1 MARWKGVLLAGGT
14 GSRLLPLTSAVNKH
28 LLPIY
33 DKPMIYYP
41 LTTLMLGGIR
51 EFVVISSSSAM
62 NQIQNCLG
70 SGLRWGVSFEYV
82 TQPAPRGV
90 ADAFLVAERQLAGSN
105 IALAL
110 GDNIFYGTGLPLQI
124 REAMS
129 HESGATIFSYEVLN
143 SADFG
148 VVTLDRAGRPVAL
161 DEKPRDAISN
171 LAVPGLYFYD
181 TKAIEFA
188 KRIVAQPGSELEIV
202 EINRAYLR
210 ESQLR
215 VLPLGRG
222 TAWLDGGTPESL
234 FEAGQFVKVFEDRTG
249 LKIACPEEVAYRMG
263 FIDLDQLKACISSAD
278 RTSYAA
284 YIRSIVQKEGSRQK

>member
-62 NQIQNCLG
+62 KQIQNCLG
-70 SGLRWGVSFEYV
+70 TGSRWGISFEYV
-82 TQPAPRGV
+82 TQPAPRGI

-124 REAMS
+124 REAMN
-129 HESGATIFSYEVLN
+129 HGSGATIFSYEVLN

-148 VVTLDRAGRPVAL
+148 VVTIDRAGRPVAL
-161 DEKPRDAISN
+161 DEKPPHAISN

-181 TKAIEFA
+181 TKAAEFA
-188 KRIVAQPGSELEIV
+188 GRLVARPGGELEIM

-210 ESQLR
+210 EGELR

-249 LKIACPEEVAYRMG
+249 LKIACPEEVAYRMR
-263 FIDLDQLKACISSAD
+263 FIDIDQLEASVSPTD

-284 YIRSIVQKEGSRQK
+284 YIRSIVQKEGNPEK

>member
-1 MARWKGVLLAGGT
+1 VARWKGVLLAGGT
-14 GSRLLPLTSAVNKH
+14 GSRLLPLTAAVNKH

-33 DKPMIYYP
+33 DKPMLYYP

-51 EFVVISSSSAM
+51 EFVVISSASAM
-62 NQIQNCLG
+62 SQIQNCLG
-70 SGLRWGVSFEYV
+70 SGSRWGVSFEYV
-82 TQPAPRGV
+82 TQPTPRGI
-90 ADAFLVAERQLAGSN
+90 ADAFLVAERQLAGCN
-105 IALAL
+105 VALVL
-110 GDNIFYGTGLPLQI
+110 GDNIFYGTGLPIQI
-124 REAMS
+124 REAMN

-148 VVTLDRAGRPVAL
+148 VVTVDRAGRPLAL
-161 DEKPRDAISN
+161 HEKPRHAISN

-181 TKAIEFA
+181 TRATEFA
-188 KRIVAQPGSELEIV
+188 KRLVAKPGSELEIV

-210 ESQLR
+210 AGELR

-249 LKIACPEEVAYRMG
+249 LKIACPEEVAYRMR
-263 FIDLDQLKACISSAD
+263 FIDLNQLKTCISPAD

-284 YIRSIVQKEGSRQK
+284 YIRSIVQKEGVHPK